1 MHSHH
6 SKKPRFHEQKNKAD
20 KPEATEFVVQVAAG
34 AVYDFFV
41 IFGPVSF
48 MPLHN
53 SIGFNFFYNYFYLHL
68 YVLCGYVHAG

>member
-1 MHSHH
+1 M
-6 SKKPRFHEQKNKAD
+6 
-20 KPEATEFVVQVAAG
+20 VQVAAG

-48 MPLHN
+48 MPFHN
-53 SIGFNFFYNYFYLHL
+53 PIGFNFFYNYFYLHL